1 MTSKF
6 KAALETQLLDSF
18 NDAFSALNMSAP
30 ALNFCWRDISAAVI
44 YPLAAGGKRVRPTL
58 VGLMAEA
65 CGAPPEH
72 GALLRA
78 ASALELIHTYSLVH
92 DDLPCMDNDDF
103 RRGQPT
109 THRVFGEANALL
121 VGDALLTQAFSVLAE
136 LPEHGVSPEIALRC
150 VATLSRCSGAQGM
163 IAGQWLDLAFE
174 KSPQKGDWT
183 SLASIHTL
191 KTGALLS
198 AAFSIGT
205 LIGCA
210 LSEDQNIRTMS
221 RENLTSIAHLSEKI
235 GLKAGLAFQMI
246 DDVLDVTQSSSN
258 LGKTAGKDTAQNKL
272 TAVSLFGLEGAA
284 NRAQELTQE
293 CINDLG
299 QLQSKIFILSNEK
312 IEEKNFLAI
321 LHFVK
326 ELLLRTS

>member
-1 MTSKF
+1 MTSNF

-18 NDAFSALNMSAP
+18 NDAFSALNKSAP
-30 ALNFCWRDISAAVI
+30 SLHFYWRDISSAVI
-44 YPLAAGGKRVRPTL
+44 YPLEAGGKRVRPTL

-72 GALLRA
+72 SAVLRA
-78 ASALELIHTYSLVH
+78 ACALEMIHTYSLVH

-150 VATLSRCSGAQGM
+150 VAILSRCSGAQGM

-174 KSPQKGDWT
+174 KSPQKSDWT

-210 LSEDQNIRTMS
+210 LSEDQNVRTMS
-221 RENLTSIAHLSEKI
+221 RDDLSSIAHLSERI
-235 GLKAGLAFQMI
+235 GLKAGLAFQII

-272 TAVSLFGLEGAA
+272 TAVSLFGLEGASS
-284 NRAQELTQE
+284 RAQELTQA
-293 CINDLG
+293 CIDDLG
-299 QLQSKIFILSNEK
+299 QLQSKIFTLSNEK
-312 IEEKNFLAI
+312 IEEKKFLAV